1 MQCFTSAAPNSTL
14 WTEKTKGKCCGSH
27 TEHRSMSARDRK
39 ERKTTDC
46 FKLILALFLFK
57 QLLKQRLFPLIY
69 GPNLM
74 IIQLRTSVNIITITL
89 IRYTNRINIRPK
101 KTNTEQLYICSTGH
115 YIHYKCFLKNIAL
128 CFTYVGIPARAK
140 TSAFIAYSL
149 SLLLTPSFIF
159 TLSCELL
166 SKKKPL
172 WITNSAFDRVP

>member
-1 MQCFTSAAPNSTL
+1 MDIIYIRNERVFFFF
-14 WTEKTKGKCCGSH
+14 
-27 TEHRSMSARDRK
+27 RK
-39 ERKTTDC
+39 NNTT
-46 FKLILALFLFK
+46 
-57 QLLKQRLFPLIY
+57 
-69 GPNLM
+69 
-74 IIQLRTSVNIITITL
+74 
-89 IRYTNRINIRPK
+89 
-101 KTNTEQLYICSTGH
+101 
-115 YIHYKCFLKNIAL
+115 L

>member
-46 FKLILALFLFK
+46 CKLILTLFLFK
-57 QLLKQRLFPLIY
+57 WLLKQRLFPYIWSKSD
-69 GPNLM
+69 N
-74 IIQLRTSVNIITITL
+74 IAHRTSVNIITITL
-89 IRYTNRINIRPK
+89 ISYTNRRNITPK
-101 KTNTEQLYICSTGH
+101 KTIITQLYTCPTGH
-115 YIHYKCFLKNIAL
+115 YILWKCFKNPMAL